1 MVTAPAPTLRSMTL
15 RRCHTAELSG
25 PELAAV
31 RSLCDA
37 SFDDFAD
44 ADWTHALGGMHALVD
59 DDERL
64 VGHGSLVLRRL
75 MIDGEWVRCGYVE
88 AVAVDADHRRA
99 GVGAAVMGAL
109 EELAAGY
116 DLLAL
121 SASSD
126 AVGFYEALGWSPW
139 RGPLSVATTVGVVP
153 TPGDEG
159 SLYVRSQEP
168 LNLDAP
174 LTCDWREGDVW

>member
-1 MVTAPAPTLRSMTL
+1 MVTAPAPTLHSATL

-31 RSLCDA
+31 RSLCDV
-37 SFDDFAD
+37 SFDDFTD
-44 ADWTHALGGMHALVD
+44 ADWTHALGGMHALAHVGD
-59 DDERL
+59 RL

-88 AVAVDADHRRA
+88 AVAVDAEHRRA
-99 GVGAAVMGAL
+99 GIGTAVMRAL

-121 SASSD
+121 SAS
-126 AVGFYEALGWSPW
+126 AGAGGFYDAIGWSTW

-159 SLYVRSQEP
+159 SLFVRSAEP